1 MDIEADDPKLYAA
14 IAAHLA
20 PRQPEPAR
28 AASQRMHLFDRV
40 RRSAL
45 AHRDYLTVRREDG
58 AWQTDAHGVRV
69 RTLCADRGH
78 GSHSR
83 VEMVHLPDTAVLPWP
98 QGVTAQEILVLGG
111 ALMAPRMEPG
121 TPPGTDPLTPPRYT
135 YHLRHRASYGTP
147 LHAQGATTLYVR
159 HLLVEAQSLSPLEA
173 QWWQPGG
180 QASIVITPRS
190 DAWIGMTP
198 GIEVL
203 PLRQENDVMS
213 TLVRFA
219 PGASVADHVHPL
231 NEDCL
236 VLDGELFLGDILL
249 RTGDYQLAPAGGKH
263 FGVASD
269 VGALLF
275 IHSAIDPVLMG
286 KK

>member
-20 PRQPEPAR
+20 PRQATPAR
-28 AASQRMHLFDRV
+28 AASQRMHLFERV

-45 AHRDYLTVRREDG
+45 AHRSYLTVRREDG
-58 AWQTDAHGVRV
+58 TWQTDAHGVRV
-69 RTLCADRGH
+69 RTLCPDRGH

-83 VEMVHLPDTAVLPWP
+83 VEIVHLPDAAVLPWP
-98 QGVTAQEILVLGG
+98 QDVTAQEILVLGG
-111 ALMAPRMEPG
+111 ALTAPRLEPG
-121 TPPGTDPLTPPRYT
+121 MPPDTDPLTPPRYT
-135 YHLRHRASYGTP
+135 YHLRHRASSDTP
-147 LHAQGATTLYVR
+147 LHAQGETMLYIR
-159 HLLVEAQSLSPLEA
+159 HLLVDAQSLSPLEA
-173 QWWQPGG
+173 QWWQPKGL
-180 QASIVITPRS
+180 APIVVTPRS
-190 DAWIGMTP
+190 DAWVGMTP

-203 PLRQENDVMS
+203 PLRSANDVMS

-219 PGASVADHVHPL
+219 PGASVADHGHPL

-236 VLDGELFLGDILL
+236 VLDGELFAGDILL
-249 RTGDYQLAPAGGKH
+249 RTGDYQLAPAGVGH
-263 FGVASD
+263 VGVGSD

-275 IHSAIDPVLMG
+275 IHTAVDPVLLG